1 MALDEA
7 GEIEQPTDPK
17 EATHQIRQ
25 GWQQHQHHPLH
36 HTQQQKQEQEQERE
50 QQEQGQQEQQQEEAI
65 VRAHPAPLAIAI
77 PSISDCQVTDPQCG
91 GDVAWKQQQQ
101 HQHQHQQQDQ
111 QQRQQEAAKYHI
123 PTVPPPPS
131 PLRYDSDDEENCPR
145 LLPAPYDA
153 RASGAGDEQRSQFKA
168 LDQGVLAAYAAR
180 RTITGPAAKL
190 HPSLRAMR
198 LDDSSSANGQGS
210 GGSRPDNS
218 KFTLRQK
225 FWLVQMVQLRKMWR
239 FKNREGAQGE
249 WAKLAIEFNQFFGT
263 HKDGKALQTHFKLIY
278 NGWADWQRPGAQ
290 GSGTQPEDH
299 LHRKN
304 GEVMQE
310 EVDFLRKV
318 DECCGLW
325 QEEMEG
331 REEVKEK
338 AQEKKQKRLTTGG
351 MIRQGA
357 LEKLVKAC
365 KATSVVGGDLDCW
378 SNLGRCPPRPGG
390 GGGSGG
396 TKSSDSSN
404 SGNSAAVPKPHN
416 KRSTCGQACEKI
428 DRCTCLLER
437 VAEGKKELAELG
449 KRIALQTE
457 RAAMTEAIMIGQQR
471 GQQEL
476 FVRVVEEQERQR
488 QEMAMLRQAQEA
500 HERRMERLMH
510 ELTQLV
516 RGGGDEV
523 VHEKDD

>member
-1 MALDEA
+1 MALEEA
-7 GEIEQPTDPK
+7 GEIEQPADPK
-17 EATHQIRQ
+17 EVTHQ
-25 GWQQHQHHPLH
+25 HQPLHHPL
-36 HTQQQKQEQEQERE
+36 QQQ
-50 QQEQGQQEQQQEEAI
+50 QQEQQQEQQQQGI
-65 VRAHPAPLAIAI
+65 VQAHPAPLAIAI
-77 PSISDCQVTDPQCG
+77 PSISDCQVNDPHCG
-91 GDVAWKQQQQ
+91 GEDAWKQQQQ
-101 HQHQHQQQDQ
+101 QQHPHHKQQQ
-111 QQRQQEAAKYHI
+111 AAATSHI

-153 RASGAGDEQRSQFKA
+153 RASGAGDEQRSQFDA
-168 LDQGVLAAYAAR
+168 LERGVLAAYAAR
-180 RTITGPAAKL
+180 RSITGPAAKL

-198 LDDSSSANGQGS
+198 LDDDSSSATGQGD
-210 GGSRPDNS
+210 GGSGRDNS
-218 KFTLRQK
+218 KFTLKQK
-225 FWLVQMVQLRKMWR
+225 LWLVQMVQLRKMWR

-263 HKDGKALQTHFKLIY
+263 NKDGKALQTHFKLIY
-278 NGWADWQRPGAQ
+278 NGWTDWQRPGAQ

-310 EVDFLRKV
+310 EVGFLRKV

-338 AQEKKQKRLTTGG
+338 AQEKKQKRLATGG
-351 MIRQGA
+351 VIRQGA
-357 LEKLVKAC
+357 LEKLVKAS
-365 KATSVVGGDLDCW
+365 KATSVVGGQLDSW
-378 SNLGRCPPRPGG
+378 SNLGRFPPRPGG
-390 GGGSGG
+390 GGGSSSCGG
-396 TKSSDSSN
+396 SDSSN
-404 SGNSAAVPKPHN
+404 SGNSAAAPKPPPKPHN
-416 KRSTCGQACEKI
+416 KRSTCGQAYEKI

-437 VAEGKKELAELG
+437 VAEGKKEMAELG

-510 ELTQLV
+510 ELTQLM
-516 RGGGDEV
+516 RGGGGEV
-523 VHEKDD
+523 VHDKDD